1 MKEEKL
7 ILYLNTINDMSK
19 ILKKDVDD
27 YLKSNDEKTKRYNL
41 ELLENNILF
50 LGEILTNFS
59 GDIDFYVNFE

>member
-50 LGEILTNFS
+50 LDEILTNFS

>member
-7 ILYLNTINDMSK
+7 ILYLNTISDMSK

-27 YLKSNDEKTKRYNL
+27 YLKSADEKTKRYNL
-41 ELLENNILF
+41 ELLENNVLF

-59 GDIDFYVNFE
+59 GDIDFYVNFG

>member
-1 MKEEKL
+1 MKKEKL
-7 ILYLNTINDMSK
+7 ILYLKIIDDINN

-41 ELLENNILF
+41 ELIENNVLF
-50 LGEILTNFS
+50 LSEILTNFS